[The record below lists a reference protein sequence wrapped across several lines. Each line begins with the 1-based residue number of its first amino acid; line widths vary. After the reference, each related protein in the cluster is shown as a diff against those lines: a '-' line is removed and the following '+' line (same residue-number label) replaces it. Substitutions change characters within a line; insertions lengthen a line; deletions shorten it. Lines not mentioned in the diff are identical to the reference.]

1 MTLRFDMAWVLGTLL
16 VSVRVAAATAF
27 TSVLGP
33 TQIPAPARVILILGL
48 SAALISVVTVP
59 VTYASFSLLSL
70 LLAVLGE
77 VSIGLAFA
85 FGFIAAYA
93 ATQIAGRV
101 LDTQMGFSAA
111 GVLNPATQT
120 MSPLLG
126 NLFGMLAIA
135 VFLAL
140 DGHLLLIKALSMS
153 LQAMP
158 PGSQLSSANA
168 PAIIA
173 HSSASFVF
181 ALALAGPIMG
191 LLGLSDIALAALARS
206 MPQLNVLVLGFAI
219 KIMLGLGGLTIGV
232 HLARVVLEQLF
243 AATFLYWDG
252 LRPEGTG

>member
-1 MTLRFDMAWVLGTLL
+1 MAWVLGTLL

-27 TSVLGP
+27 TSVFGP
-33 TQIPAPARVILILGL
+33 TQIPAPARVILVVAL
-48 SAALISVVTVP
+48 SAALISVVAVP
-59 VTYASFSLLSL
+59 AGSASFSLLSL

-101 LDTQMGFSAA
+101 LDTQVGFSAA
-111 GVLNPATQT
+111 AVLNPATQT
-120 MSPLLG
+120 VSPLLG

-140 DGHLLLIKALSMS
+140 DGHLLLIKALSLS

-158 PGSQLSSANA
+158 PGSQLSTASA
-168 PAIIA
+168 PAILA
-173 HSSASFVF
+173 HSSAAFVF

-191 LLGLSDIALAALARS
+191 LLALSDIALAALARS

-219 KIMLGLGGLTIGV
+219 KIMLGLSGLTVGV
-232 HLARVVLEQLF
+232 HLAHGVLDQLF
-243 AATFLYWDG
+243 SATFLYWDG
-252 LRPEGTG
+252 LARDGSAGLR